1 MLRPLLAFTLMW
13 LFAGPVLAQGGA
25 GSERPLTIAAFGD
38 SLTAGYGLE
47 AKDGFAAKLE
57 VALRAAG
64 ENVRVT
70 NAGVSGDTTA
80 GGLARVDWV
89 LGDKPDIVILELGA
103 NDMLRGLSPARAEA
117 NLDAILAK
125 LGERKIPVLLAGML
139 ASRSLGSD
147 YTKEFD
153 PLYRRLADKH
163 RVPLYPFF
171 LDGVALDQA
180 LNQPDLLHP
189 NAKGVDV
196 IVARILPQVRALI
209 ATARAA
215 ARPPA

>member
-1 MLRPLLAFTLMW
+1 
-13 LFAGPVLAQGGA
+13 
-25 GSERPLTIAAFGD
+25 
-38 SLTAGYGLE
+38 
-47 AKDGFAAKLE
+47 
-57 VALRAAG
+57 
-64 ENVRVT
+64 
-70 NAGVSGDTTA
+70 
-80 GGLARVDWV
+80 
-89 LGDKPDIVILELGA
+89 
-103 NDMLRGLSPARAEA
+103 
-117 NLDAILAK
+117 
-125 LGERKIPVLLAGML
+125 ML

-163 RVPLYPFF
+163 KVPLYPFF

>member
-1 MLRPLLAFTLMW
+1 MLPALLAFTFMW
-13 LFAGPVLAQGGA
+13 LFAGPALAQGA
-25 GSERPLTIAAFGD
+25 PAAERPLTIAAFGD
-38 SLTAGYGLE
+38 SLSAGYGLE
-47 AKDGFAAKLE
+47 AKDGFAARLE
-57 VALRAAG
+57 AALRATG

-103 NDMLRGLSPARAEA
+103 NDMLRGLSPAKAEA
-117 NLDAILAK
+117 NLDAILTR
-125 LGERKIPVLLAGML
+125 LGQHKVPVLLAGML

-196 IVARILPQVRALI
+196 IVERILPPLRRLI
-209 ATARAA
+209 AATRAA